1 MNNEIVVS
9 AKQLHKLIQTGDC
22 TVVDCRF
29 DLSRPG
35 KGRTDWLA
43 GHIPGAFYAHLDDDL
58 AAPIEAH
65 TGRHPLPLTNDFAQ
79 YLASIAWTEGK
90 LLVAYDDGSNA
101 ISSRLWWLMRYF
113 GQPAALLDGGLVAWK
128 KAGLPLEEGENGFE
142 PAPLEHLVPDERMI
156 VSADEILDRLNST
169 EMLVLDARA
178 HERFSGEVENLDSKA
193 GHIPA
198 ALNRPFGDNLNKE
211 GRFRDP
217 EILKA
222 QFEAAL
228 SGFAAADVV
237 HSCGSGVTA
246 CHNLFAMELA
256 GLGPTRLYPGSW
268 SEWIRDPERPLETG
282 NTP

>member
-1 MNNEIVVS
+1 MNHEIVVS
-9 AKQLHKLIQTGDC
+9 AKQLHDLIQAGDC

-35 KGRTDWLA
+35 KGRMDWLD

-79 YLASIAWTEGK
+79 YLASIAWTDGK

-128 KAGLPLEEGENGFE
+128 KAGLPLEEGENRVE
-142 PAPLEHLVPDERMI
+142 PAPLENLVPDECMI
-156 VSADEILDRLNST
+156 VSADEILDGLESP

-178 HERFSGEVENLDSKA
+178 PERFSGEVENLDSKA

-198 ALNRPFGDNLNKE
+198 ALNRPFGDNLDKE
-211 GRFRDP
+211 GQFRDP

-222 QFEAAL
+222 QFKAAL
-228 SGFAAADVV
+228 SGFAVADVV

-268 SEWIRDPERPLETG
+268 SEWIRDPARPLETG
-282 NTP
+282 KGP

>member
-1 MNNEIVVS
+1 MNHEIVVS
-9 AKQLHKLIQTGDC
+9 AKQLHKLIQAGDC

-29 DLSRPG
+29 DFSRPG
-35 KGRTDWLA
+35 KGRTDWLD
-43 GHIPGAFYAHLDDDL
+43 GHIPSAFYAHLDDDL

-65 TGRHPLPLTNDFAQ
+65 TGRHPLPLTSDFAQ
-79 YLASIAWTEGK
+79 YLASIAWTDGT

-113 GQPAALLDGGLVAWK
+113 GQPAVLLDGGLVAWK
-128 KAGLPLEEGENGFE
+128 KAGLPLEEGENGVE

-156 VSADEILDRLNST
+156 VSADEILDGLDSP

-178 HERFSGEVENLDSKA
+178 PERFSGEVENLDSKA

-198 ALNRPFGDNLNKE
+198 ALNRPFGDNLDKE
-211 GRFRDP
+211 GQFRDP

-228 SGFAAADVV
+228 SGIAAAGVV

-282 NTP
+282 KAP